1 MIFLLNFKK
10 IKNEINKKINKS
22 CVDHDDFGFISNHN

>member
-22 CVDHDDFGFISNHN
+22 SIDPDDFVFITNHN